1 MGMFSGMMFCADCG
15 SIMYQCRATNF
26 RRDQEYYLCSGYRK
40 SRDVCGQTHSIRTVI
55 LEELVL
61 QNLREIVSFASQR
74 KDDFVK
80 MCLARG
86 WLVQRLDI
94 ENQLDLYAKAE
105 EEIEFE

>member
-1 MGMFSGMMFCADCG
+1 MFSGMMFCADCG

-61 QNLREIVSFASQR
+61 QNLREIVSFAR
-74 KDDFVK
+74 IHENRFVQ
-80 MCLARG
+80 MVMDMDVG
-86 WLVQRLDI
+86 TQ
-94 ENQLDLYAKAE
+94 
-105 EEIEFE
+105 